1 MDFNSTGGASK
12 GTMSNNERQAL
23 MENLKQ
29 QLDVASATEL
39 LQSINE
45 KCFKMCVQKP
55 SSSLSSSDQVNINK
69 LAIH

>member
-1 MDFNSTGGASK
+1 MDFNSTGAGKSA
-12 GTMSNNERQAL
+12 MSSNERTAL
-23 MENLKQ
+23 MANLKQ

-55 SSSLSSSDQVNINK
+55 SSSLSGSDQVNN
-69 LAIH
+69 

>member
-1 MDFNSTGGASK
+1 MDFNSTGAGKS
-12 GTMSNNERQAL
+12 TMSSNERTAL
-23 MENLKQ
+23 MANLKQ

-55 SSSLSSSDQVNINK
+55 SSSLSGSDQVYN
-69 LAIH
+69 